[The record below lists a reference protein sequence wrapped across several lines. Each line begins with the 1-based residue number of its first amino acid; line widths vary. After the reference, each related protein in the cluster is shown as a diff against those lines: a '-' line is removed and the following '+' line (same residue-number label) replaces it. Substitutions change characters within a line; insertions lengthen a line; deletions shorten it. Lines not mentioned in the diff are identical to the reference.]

1 MTFSSGGLRAEAA
14 AGPRERA
21 RGQRLG
27 QRRAGRSDLRAYV
40 REQLFEQVERVDPL
54 EPEWPVVE
62 IDEDH
67 VRLAARAEALGK
79 GEAHPALEPGRV
91 ERASRR
97 RPRDAGGAVVGVAA
111 AAAEAGEDQPG
122 VSHAWPWYPSGGHA
136 RGGAR
141 W

>member
-27 QRRAGRSDLRAYV
+27 QRRAGRSDRRAYV
-40 REQLFEQVERVDPL
+40 REQLLEQVERVDPL
-54 EPEWPVVE
+54 EPEWPVVEIPVVE

-91 ERASRR
+91 ERAARR
-97 RPRDAGGAVVGVAA
+97 RPRDAGGAVVGV
-111 AAAEAGEDQPG
+111 
-122 VSHAWPWYPSGGHA
+122 
-136 RGGAR
+136 
-141 W
+141 